1 MKKTVIIALASFA
14 LGLLLAGYV
23 FLYSPEKHAAQ
34 DAALPRPASSG
45 LSSNLFASA
54 PEVRSDLDFPK
65 IAEEVGPAV
74 VKIESVRVEKKQAF
88 GFGDESPFDDFW
100 NRFFGQPR
108 GGNREQEQRSTVM
121 GTGFF
126 ISNDGYI
133 LTNNHLV
140 ENAVQVTVATIQGDD
155 YVAKIIGTD
164 PRSDLALVKVS
175 GKNFPVAVLGDSAAV
190 RVGEWVLAIG
200 NPLGMEHTVTSGIIS
215 AKGRQLGGGGAD
227 VPQFED
233 YIQTDAAINRGNS
246 GGPLVNMKGEVIG
259 INSNILTPSGGS
271 VGIGFAIPSNLA
283 KKVVEQLK
291 AKGKVVR
298 GRLGVKAQNIDEGM
312 RDNLNLKSKKG
323 AVIIEVEEGGP
334 AEKAGLKQYD
344 VITALNG
351 SPVESMTDLRFKI
364 ADFQPNTKVEVTFI
378 RKGEVKTVTA
388 TVTTLDEG
396 EEPAKSSSTQRDIG
410 LSLQPMSPS
419 LARRYGYRTAQGLLI
434 TDVQSGS
441 EAERKG
447 LSQGDIILEVN
458 QRPVTT
464 VKEFE
469 NILQKTA
476 SGRSIMVLIR
486 RESEGASQDTIITLR
501 VS

>member
-1 MKKTVIIALASFA
+1 MTGME
-14 LGLLLAGYV
+14 LGKGMTEANKERLV
-23 FLYSPEKHAAQ
+23 
-34 DAALPRPASSG
+34 
-45 LSSNLFASA
+45 
-54 PEVRSDLDFPK
+54 LDDM
-65 IAEEVGPAV
+65 
-74 VKIESVRVEKKQAF
+74 R
-88 GFGDESPFDDFW
+88 D
-100 NRFFGQPR
+100 
-108 GGNREQEQRSTVM
+108 
-121 GTGFF
+121 
-126 ISNDGYI
+126 
-133 LTNNHLV
+133 
-140 ENAVQVTVATIQGDD
+140 
-155 YVAKIIGTD
+155 
-164 PRSDLALVKVS
+164 VS
-175 GKNFPVAVLGDSAAV
+175 G
-190 RVGEWVLAIG
+190 WV
-200 NPLGMEHTVTSGIIS
+200 
-215 AKGRQLGGGGAD
+215 
-227 VPQFED
+227 
-233 YIQTDAAINRGNS
+233 
-246 GGPLVNMKGEVIG
+246 
-259 INSNILTPSGGS
+259 
-271 VGIGFAIPSNLA
+271 
-283 KKVVEQLK
+283 
-291 AKGKVVR
+291 
-298 GRLGVKAQNIDEGM
+298 
-312 RDNLNLKSKKG
+312 
-323 AVIIEVEEGGP
+323 
-334 AEKAGLKQYD
+334 
-344 VITALNG
+344 NG